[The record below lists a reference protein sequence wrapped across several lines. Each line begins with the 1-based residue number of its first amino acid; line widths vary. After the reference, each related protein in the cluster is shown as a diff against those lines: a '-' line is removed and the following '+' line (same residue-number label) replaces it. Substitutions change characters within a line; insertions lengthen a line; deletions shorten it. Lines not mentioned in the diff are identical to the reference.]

1 MPLHHVKELL
11 DHASI
16 ATTDTYLNAGRMPAK
31 RKRTRSP
38 RTRTQKRPELRLIE
52 DPGEV
57 WAVMYPLGALP
68 PLVFP
73 PGKPDGVDCRFRK
86 FIIWKA
92 ELDQKRDNLE
102 VGVEAFVVG
111 GIKWISV
118 YLVHYVVQ
126 VNLETGERKT
136 AWEPIL
142 VNGERIVDS
151 VLLSCKERS
160 DPNYVFR
167 LPLSNLSEYS
177 FHVQGAME
185 DCCGE
190 ERRTTSPKGY
200 GIIIRRAL
208 RPLDHMKELLG
219 HANISTTDTYLNSG
233 RVHLRESVVLRPRVF
248 LDT

>member
-1 MPLHHVKELL
+1 MATGVQHGAATQCTGLPAPGAGVHQPNATERIDYEPSSLIRTGTTTGGRSDAYRAIDLRFHDLRHEAGSRWLEAGMPLHHVKELL

-16 ATTDTYLNAGRMPAK
+16 ATTDTYLNAARMPAK

-73 PGKPDGVDCRFRK
+73 PGKPDGVDCSFRK

-118 YLVHYVVQ
+118 YLVHYVV
-126 VNLETGERKT
+126 
-136 AWEPIL
+136 
-142 VNGERIVDS
+142 
-151 VLLSCKERS
+151 
-160 DPNYVFR
+160 
-167 LPLSNLSEYS
+167 
-177 FHVQGAME
+177 
-185 DCCGE
+185 
-190 ERRTTSPKGY
+190 
-200 GIIIRRAL
+200 
-208 RPLDHMKELLG
+208 
-219 HANISTTDTYLNSG
+219 
-233 RVHLRESVVLRPRVF
+233 
-248 LDT
+248 